1 MASANDGGDHGGSA
15 EEPTHPKSSG
25 GGMLLLEDKPPAGV
39 EYVVEEISS
48 SNWHPPVFEGLGA
61 DEEEL
66 LGGEVDMED
75 DVFVEEDPD
84 EEPAPPPVPWRLM
97 SRYLGRIAPSAETLK
112 VHFKKVWNS
121 RTGVLFAPIKRKWF
135 IITLFSEGDY
145 NFVLNGGPW
154 IHLGN
159 ALLVKALEGS
169 ARPSAT
175 DLSSV
180 PMWVHMYD
188 VPWDKQTVANGRKWG
203 SKLGKIVTVEA
214 DARGSKFKD
223 YLRVRIELPIDK
235 RLQTKLT
242 TGVKDRPE
250 THSSYVLRYERVPYF
265 CFWCGFIGHNDTVC
279 EKKRRGVPSL
289 AYDSSLRVSP
299 MRKYEH
305 REAYE
310 PPAVRLAIKRGV
322 DFSSSADNLDNL
334 GRPAVRSKG
343 RPVYKR
349 GEPVVPEP
357 VNASD
362 GFEQNEQPGDDKTDR
377 DLFVMLHELHMQ
389 YPKESLASLRERMYA
404 ERERLHKPNPVED
417 MPPLI
422 EDTFQSVGPTPVL
435 VKPLAMMFGT
445 RSFDSAEKIPTLKGL
460 SSLVFSENSTDTAM
474 LDVTSMLGKRL
485 ARHAEDAEEQGDSAK
500 AIVVHEEALTGNA
513 QKRGR
518 VKAAVITSVQ
528 GKGVEGEGNID
539 EIIQIKVNPRRT
551 EDVLAW
557 APSPNGIFIVKSA
570 YWLGMEE
577 LSQPIQGA
585 TSRAPNGRRAIWKA
599 LWGCPAP
606 LRCPMARAL
615 WQAMTKE
622 WALPDLEKLENKDT
636 EWVLHLLEDKMETM
650 KTMILMTLW
659 RIWHCRNEAKRKH
672 VISWEKVERASTKKK
687 VPASTLN
694 PWKRPPVNW
703 KKLIVDGS
711 YYSASGTGGTGAV
724 LRDPNGEIIVSA
736 CRFLP
741 SCQNPLEAE
750 LEACR
755 HGLALA
761 LEWSTLQCV
770 LEMDCSEAVEMIS
783 SGELDRS
790 SFTAIT

>member
-1 MASANDGGDHGGSA
+1 MGGDHGGSA
-15 EEPTHPKSSG
+15 EEPTRPKSSG
-25 GGMLLLEDKPPAGV
+25 GGLLLLEDKPPAGV

-48 SNWHPPVFEGLGA
+48 SNWHPPVLEGLGA

-97 SRYLGRIAPSAETLK
+97 SRYLGQIAPSAETLK
-112 VHFKKVWNS
+112 VHFKKVWNL

-159 ALLVKALEGS
+159 ALLVKALDGS
-169 ARPSAT
+169 ARPSTT
-175 DLSSV
+175 DLSSI

-203 SKLGKIVTVEA
+203 SKLGRVVTVDA

-250 THSSYVLRYERVPYF
+250 THSTYVLRYERVPYF

-310 PPAVRLAIKRGV
+310 PPAVRSAIKRGL
-322 DFSSSADNLDNL
+322 DFSSSADNSDNL
-334 GRPAVRSKG
+334 GKPSVRSKG

-349 GEPVVPEP
+349 KEPVVPEP
-357 VNASD
+357 VNARD
-362 GFEQNEQPGDDKTDR
+362 GFDQNEQPGDDKTDR
-377 DLFVMLHELHMQ
+377 DLSVMLHELHMQ
-389 YPKESLASLRERMYA
+389 YPKESLTSLRERMFA
-404 ERERLHKPNPVED
+404 ERERLHKPDPVED
-417 MPPLI
+417 MPPLM
-422 EDTFQSVGPTPVL
+422 EDTVPPVGPTPVL

-445 RSFDSAEKIPTLKGL
+445 TSFDSAEKIPALKGL
-460 SSLVFSENSTDTAM
+460 SSLVFLENSTDTAM
-474 LDVTSMLGKRL
+474 LDVTSVMGKRL
-485 ARHAEDAEEQGDSAK
+485 ASHAEDAEEQGDNAK
-500 AIVVHEEALTGNA
+500 AIGVHEEALTGNT

-518 VKAAVITSVQ
+518 VKAAVITPVQ
-528 GKGVEGEGNID
+528 GEGVEGEADID
-539 EIIQIKVNPRRT
+539 EIIQIKVNPRRA

-557 APSPNGIFIVKSA
+557 APSPNGIFTVKSA
-570 YWLGMEE
+570 YWLSMEE
-577 LSQPIQGA
+577 LSRPSQGA

-606 LRCPMARAL
+606 P
-615 WQAMTKE
+615 
-622 WALPDLEKLENKDT
+622 
-636 EWVLHLLEDKMETM
+636 
-650 KTMILMTLW
+650 
-659 RIWHCRNEAKRKH
+659 
-672 VISWEKVERASTKKK
+672 K
-687 VPASTLN
+687 VPQGASSLASY
-694 PWKRPPVNW
+694 
-703 KKLIVDGS
+703 DGRM
-711 YYSASGTGGTGAV
+711 GTA
-724 LRDPNGEIIVSA
+724 RFGEA
-736 CRFLP
+736 
-741 SCQNPLEAE
+741 
-750 LEACR
+750 
-755 HGLALA
+755 
-761 LEWSTLQCV
+761 
-770 LEMDCSEAVEMIS
+770 
-783 SGELDRS
+783 GE
-790 SFTAIT
+790 